1 MYALYILCRPCV
13 VLVTKAPK
21 QAYRLQIINV
31 LEVQK
36 ALKITKDNGDPFG
49 RCLWWFSP
57 LVNIFAFMLSV
68 TPLLRGILF
77 MMFSQYLA
85 SGKAVIA
92 IITWRY

>member
-1 MYALYILCRPCV
+1 MYSLYILCRPCV

-36 ALKITKDNGDPFG
+36 ALKITKNNGDPFG
-49 RCLWWFSP
+49 RCLWWVSS
-57 LVNIFAFMLSV
+57 LVNIFTLYCVSNRI
-68 TPLLRGILF
+68 LRGILF
-77 MMFSQYLA
+77 MIFSQYLA